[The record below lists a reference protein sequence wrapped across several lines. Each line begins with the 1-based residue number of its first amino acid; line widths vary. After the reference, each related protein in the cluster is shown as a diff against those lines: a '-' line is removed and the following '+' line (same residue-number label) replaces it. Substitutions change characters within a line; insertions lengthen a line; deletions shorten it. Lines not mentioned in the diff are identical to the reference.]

1 MRGWWLFA
9 VLIACGDA
17 GRADDCQALEV
28 LLHAPEEMEV
38 SMHHGQMPDT
48 LATHDWQ
55 NPDVRAAVKKFLSP
69 AGRHSLGRPDT
80 GWTLYTPY
88 TVAPQNRDLL
98 GLVRLR
104 ATDESARSAARRVSG
119 GRDLEG
125 LSYLI
130 ASELATL
137 VHAAALS
144 ALSGPTQLI

>member
-98 GLVRLR
+98 GLF
-104 ATDESARSAARRVSG
+104 D
-119 GRDLEG
+119 
-125 LSYLI
+125 
-130 ASELATL
+130 SEPRTSRFAPLHDVCPA
-137 VHAAALS
+137 VAIS
-144 ALSGPTQLI
+144 KD